1 MIDYKL
7 GGDSANHVPG
17 RHYPRLILKCWY
29 GMSNYIVTSRIM
41 DDLLL
46 QLQVIRE
53 IIPSCSSCRLIM
65 RIGTR
70 NQVLMQ
76 AAFTV
81 RQRPILPGYASS
93 TASTASGLRS
103 FHSSQPKLS
112 RIPDR
117 NRRSEKNTPRYSTP
131 GGFISGKWFCD
142 CGRPAV
148 HLEVKK
154 SGRNK
159 GMKCKFSLADF
170 THSLT

>member
-1 MIDYKL
+1 MLSQADTTRV
-7 GGDSANHVPG
+7 GFE
-17 RHYPRLILKCWY
+17 RRC
-29 GMSNYIVTSRIM
+29 GMPNYIITSRIM

-76 AAFTV
+76 AAFTI
-81 RQRPILPGYASS
+81 RKPPILSVYTSS

-112 RIPDR
+112 RVPDK
-117 NRRSEKNTPRYSTP
+117 NRQSEKDTPRYSTL
-131 GGFISGKWFCD
+131 GRFIRGEWFCD
-142 CGRPAV
+142 CDRPAV
-148 HLEVKK
+148 RLEVKK

-170 THSLT
+170 TQPF